1 MHHERTI
8 HLIALAHRGLVPHA
22 VAGARGIPEHVVRRL
37 CRGGG
42 LEPVHR
48 GVSHLVGTHR
58 RSSRPSS
65 GPSSQP
71 GPTWLSHTEARRA
84 SAASPSTPTPT

>member
-37 CRGGG
+37 RRGGV

-48 GVSHLVGTHR
+48 GVSRLVGTT
-58 RSSRPSS
+58 PSFEQAVL
-65 GPSSQP
+65 GAVLAA
-71 GPTWLSHTEARRA
+71 GPT
-84 SAASPSTPTPT
+84 